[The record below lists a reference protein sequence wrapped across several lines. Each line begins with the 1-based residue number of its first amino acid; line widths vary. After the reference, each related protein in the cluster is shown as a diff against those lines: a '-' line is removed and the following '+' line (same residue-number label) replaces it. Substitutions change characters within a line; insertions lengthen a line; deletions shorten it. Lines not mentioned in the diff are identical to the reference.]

1 MQLGASMRRLR
12 GMAPSAPLLFITALA
27 IATVLFV
34 ADAVRLD
41 GLRLN
46 SHTVL
51 GRDFVNVWLG
61 GTLVWSHQDM
71 LVYDINGYRK
81 SLQETFHI
89 SDVYA
94 YSYPPHSLFLASFFA
109 LFPYGIALGL
119 WSRSEEHPSEL
130 QALMLI

>member
-51 GRDFVNVWLG
+51 CRDFVNVWLG

-71 LVYDINGYRK
+71 IVYDINGYRT
-81 SLQETFHI
+81 SLQETFTI
-89 SDVYA
+89 SEDRKSVV
-94 YSYPPHSLFLASFFA
+94 SDKNLSGRCILVCRR
-109 LFPYGIALGL
+109 I
-119 WSRSEEHPSEL
+119 
-130 QALMLI
+130 

>member
-1 MQLGASMRRLR
+1 MRRLR

-51 GRDFVNVWLG
+51 GRDFVNVWVG
-61 GTLVWSHQDM
+61 GTLAWSHQDM
-71 LVYDINGYRK
+71 VVYDINGYRK
-81 SLQETFHI
+81 FLQETFHI
-89 SDVYA
+89 SDVFA
-94 YSYPPHSLFLASFFA
+94 NPFLPNTLFLPTAWKDVRVGKNFVSTFN
-109 LFPYGIALGL
+109 YG
-119 WSRSEEHPSEL
+119 WSP
-130 QALMLI
+130 